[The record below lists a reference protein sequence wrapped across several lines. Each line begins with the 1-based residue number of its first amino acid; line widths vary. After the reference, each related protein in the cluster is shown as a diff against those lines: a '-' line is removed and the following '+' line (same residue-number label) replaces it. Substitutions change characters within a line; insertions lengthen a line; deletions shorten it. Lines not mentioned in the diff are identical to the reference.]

1 MFIHA
6 PYFSKF
12 KFPGL
17 CDKFELDSILSER
30 VKLYKSIGKFRY
42 GKLLYESENSR
53 KWIRRNYGLPS
64 IAEIKNSLQEIRA
77 DALFIVN
84 NYIEDFIWRIN
95 STKYLFN
102 SDSKVRMTTFQAL
115 VQPFF

>member
-1 MFIHA
+1 M
-6 PYFSKF
+6 
-12 KFPGL
+12 
-17 CDKFELDSILSER
+17 
-30 VKLYKSIGKFRY
+30 
-42 GKLLYESENSR
+42 
-53 KWIRRNYGLPS
+53 PS

-95 STKYLFN
+95 STKHLFN
-102 SDSKVRMTTFQAL
+102 SDSKERMTTFRAL